1 MTCEWCGQQVRF
13 TFSVLSRENGFLDDL
28 DTVCSACAELIN
40 EEYYCGL
47 FRTLVSFDVLAVEY
61 ASDHCISSSLL
72 A

>member
-13 TFSVLSRENGFLDDL
+13 TFSVLSRENGFLNDL

-40 EEYYCGL
+40 EEYYCGT
-47 FRTLVSFDVLAVEY
+47 FRTLVPFDVLPVER
-61 ASDHCISSSLL
+61 ASDLYLNGSLT